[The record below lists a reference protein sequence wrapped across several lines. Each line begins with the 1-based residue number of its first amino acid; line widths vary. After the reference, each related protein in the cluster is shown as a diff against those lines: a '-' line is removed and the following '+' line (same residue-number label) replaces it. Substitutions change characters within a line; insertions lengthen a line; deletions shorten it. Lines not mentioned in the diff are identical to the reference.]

1 MSKTQ
6 EIQEIEDFIKEY
18 NKRVA
23 WNRELRKG
31 IDPKSFAANRYKYDI
46 DSFLPVEELKLEDID
61 IETAVFESGVDDD
74 GYEVTEIEVWNHD
87 DCGVRYYR
95 YKNGQDEQTY
105 KERKIAVI
113 MEFLT
118 RERDELNAKL
128 EKLNL
133 EIHDVSEAMLEIHDV
148 SEAMLFL

>member
-18 NKRVA
+18 NKRVE
-23 WNRELRKG
+23 WNRELREG
-31 IDPKSFAANRYKYDI
+31 IDPKSLAANRYKYDI

-61 IETAVFESGVDDD
+61 IESVLLGAYVDDD
-74 GYEVTEIEVWNHD
+74 GCEVTEIEAWNND

-118 RERDELNAKL
+118 RERDKLNAKL
-128 EKLNL
+128 DKLNL
-133 EIHDVSEAMLEIHDV
+133 EIHDVSEAMLFFG
-148 SEAMLFL
+148 AKQ

>member
-6 EIQEIEDFIKEY
+6 EMREIEDFIKEY

-23 WNRELRKG
+23 WNREVREG
-31 IDPKSFAANRYKYDI
+31 IDPKSLAANRYKCDI
-46 DSFLPVEELKLEDID
+46 DSFLPVDELTLEDID
-61 IETAVFESGVDDD
+61 IESVLFGAYVDDD
-74 GYEVTEIEVWNHD
+74 GCEVTEIEVWNKY

-105 KERKIAVI
+105 KEKKIAVI
-113 MEFLT
+113 MGFLT

-133 EIHDVSEAMLEIHDV
+133 EIHDVSEAMLFFG
-148 SEAMLFL
+148 AKQ

>member
-6 EIQEIEDFIKEY
+6 ELQEIEDFIKEY

-23 WNRELRKG
+23 WNRELREG
-31 IDPKSFAANRYKYDI
+31 IDPKALAANRYKYDI
-46 DSFLPVEELKLEDID
+46 DSFLPVDELKLEDID

-74 GYEVTEIEVWNHD
+74 GCEVTEIEVWNYD

-105 KERKIAVI
+105 KERKISVI

-118 RERDELNAKL
+118 HERDKLNAKL

-133 EIHDVSEAMLEIHDV
+133 EIHDVSEAMLFFG
-148 SEAMLFL
+148 AKQ